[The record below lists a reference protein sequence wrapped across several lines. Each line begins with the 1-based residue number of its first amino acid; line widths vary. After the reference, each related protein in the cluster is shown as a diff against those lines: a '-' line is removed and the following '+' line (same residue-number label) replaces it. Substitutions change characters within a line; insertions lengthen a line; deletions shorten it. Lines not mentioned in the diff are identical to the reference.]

1 MDRTAILAEARAAAG
16 RAADIRRAIH
26 RRPELGNREFET
38 SALVEETL
46 RELGWEISRPMGTS
60 VVALLRGSRPGKTV
74 AFRADM
80 DALPIQEET
89 GLPFASE
96 IPGVMHAC
104 GHDLHTAGLLGAAMV
119 LAGHR
124 GELRGNVK
132 LLFQPDEEGDGGATR
147 MIAAGCLEN
156 PHVDAVFGAHVDP
169 DLPTGCFGV
178 KPGTAYAASAM
189 FTVTIRGAGCHGASP
204 HEGIDAVAIGAQ
216 VISAAQQIVSRRMAP
231 TDATVIT
238 FGAFHA
244 GTASNV
250 IADKAELKGIIRTL
264 PPENRARVCALFRE
278 TVEGVCAAM
287 GAQAEVRLVE
297 SYPGVFNWPEAADQ
311 VAGIARRLLGPE
323 RVRIIDTPTTG
334 TEDFGCFIRN
344 VPGCFYWIGVANPE
358 AGPSH
363 PLHSARFS
371 PDEAA
376 LEALIALHVG
386 VAMDCLV

>member
-1 MDRTAILAEARAAAG
+1 MDRAAILAEARDAAR
-16 RAADIRRAIH
+16 RATEIRRTIH
-26 RRPELGNREFET
+26 RHPELGNRELET
-38 SALVEETL
+38 SALVERTL
-46 RELGWEISRPMGTS
+46 MELGWAVSRPVGTS
-60 VVALLRGSRPGKTV
+60 VTALLRGGEPGRTV

-119 LAGHR
+119 LTRHR
-124 GELRGNVK
+124 AELRGNVK
-132 LLFQPDEEGDGGATR
+132 LLFQPDEEGDGGAAR
-147 MIAAGCLEN
+147 MIAAGCLED

-169 DLPTGCFGV
+169 DLPVGCFGV
-178 KPGTAYAASAM
+178 KPGAAYAASAM
-189 FTVTIRGAGCHGASP
+189 FSVTIHGAGCHGASP
-204 HEGIDAVAIGAQ
+204 HAGIDAVAIGAQ
-216 VISAAQQIVSRRMAP
+216 VISAVQQIVSRRMAP

-244 GTASNV
+244 GTAGNI
-250 IADKAELKGIIRTL
+250 IADRAELKGIIRTL

-287 GAQAEVRLVE
+287 GARADVKIVE
-297 SYPGVFNWPEAADQ
+297 SYPGVYNWPETADRAAG
-311 VAGIARRLLGPE
+311 VARALLGPE

-334 TEDFGCFIRN
+334 TEDFGYFIRN
-344 VPGCFYWIGVANPE
+344 ISGCFYWIGVANPE
-358 AGPSH
+358 IGPSH
-363 PLHSARFS
+363 PLHSARFN

-386 VAMDCLV
+386 VAMDYLS